1 MIDIF
6 LKQMLECYSASDEI
20 MPSAEIANRF
30 VKYFEALLGH
40 EHTKIE
46 SSSLIPHND
55 NSILFTNAGMNQFKN
70 VFLGLETRPYANA
83 VSVQKCLRAG
93 GKHNDLDNVGYTA
106 RHHTFFYML
115 GNFSFGSIKPD
126 TKDADGKPKGQPY
139 FKKEAIDFAWNFLV
153 GSENN
158 GGLGLNF
165 TRLYVTVYHTDEEAY
180 SYWYKLLSSYWQKFY
195 FLKNMLAKTCSNRCE
210 VFNDAIFHEQVDNEV
225 KKRIIRIYEKPDGSC
240 DNFWAM
246 GDTGPCGPCTEI
258 FYDNGDKISGGLPG
272 SKEEDGDRFVE
283 IWNLVFMQYNR
294 DSNGKLHALPNP
306 CVDTGMGLERITAVK
321 QTKLHCD
328 KSFNECDFITAFRST
343 WCLQYQPFI
352 NFITDIFQNNNLLT
366 DQALISKF
374 EQEKSNWIEA
384 IINIITA
391 KEKIKNQIVG
401 YRGNYDSVEFA
412 ELKANIYNVLLQ
424 DQPSRMLPNQSV
436 DITILLKVTD
446 QDSYANRYK
455 FPLALSNYSR
465 ITSNRGSTI
474 NKVVEVQNMI
484 SLSNPNF
491 EECKIII
498 IDSVYYQATSIA
510 NGKYHVDD
518 TGSYKGG
525 WVFEYLGYGPANA
538 YKHQKQFN
546 HYGVLPPDATIII
559 FDNSWN
565 LATPITY
572 NTLYSINQQISTL
585 KKHNQDE
592 IISYGKTANE
602 QELPSYHKAWQ
613 LNTLLHTAYNMIAL
627 NVISDHLRAVC
638 HLFIERLVPSSNDRG
653 YVMRAILRRMIKYAY
668 LYLLPEY
675 NQPQLYKL
683 FNADNQDNIIAKIFA
698 IDCML
703 HKMYT
708 GVSIKYEYGHTLS
721 LMIREEEEAFLQI
734 LTLGQE
740 KIDEYVASCSNKR
753 ANSSE
758 KILDG
763 EFVFILQDRHGV
775 PLDVTEDIANKIGFA
790 LDLSGYEEHMRKQQ
804 DLSKQGQKFSGSNII
819 SEIAEIESQD
829 NVQFIDNKHNNARK
843 IINNVQLST
852 FSLLCENLYLYIQ
865 KYTQIDQTAN
875 IKSMLRTDDLMP
887 VSKISAGQEYIVV
900 LDNTVFYAESGGQ
913 VGDIG
918 KIIFR
923 NKNNQQLEFQVIDTR
938 YLTTANG
945 KKVIAHVGHINSP
958 DECELVIND
967 QAVAFALD
975 NSARINTTR
984 NHTATHLLHG
994 ILRDILGT
1002 HVEQKGSL
1010 VSSKQLRFDFS
1021 HDQALTAQQLE
1032 LIEKRLNNYIALQL
1046 PVNVAMLNKDEA
1058 VKQGYIGLFDYQADV
1073 RCIAIG
1079 SQVSKELCGGC
1090 HLDNTGQILAFKIV
1104 SDKSIAKGVRRII
1117 ALTGESALEYYN
1129 NYVSVLD
1136 SLKQHYKVNISLED
1150 YKVSDLN
1157 LIEQKI
1163 AKQIAELKQ
1172 NQQGI
1177 LEYLQKVEQDN
1188 LNHIIRNYKDY
1199 TYDNITINS
1208 APDISKLI
1216 AETFLKQDSSLK
1228 VIVYNRPF
1236 FNYQLMLAGFM
1247 NFKKS
1252 FIEQAHHYL
1261 TVFTSIKDDI
1271 SIVMITWTKDCTF
1284 SPEVFSNLASLLSAH
1299 TNQNWRMTQNKQETA
1314 IFTSTL

>member
-30 VKYFEALLGH
+30 VKYFEALRGH

-115 GNFSFGSIKPD
+115 GNFSFGSIKSGS
-126 TKDADGKPKGQPY
+126 KNEKPY

-180 SYWYKLLSSYWQKFY
+180 KYWRDLLSQYWRKFY
-195 FLKNMLAKTCSNRCE
+195 ILKNMLAKTCSKSE
-210 VFNDAIFHEQVDNEV
+210 VLNDAILNEEVDNEV

-343 WCLQYQPFI
+343 WCLQYQSFI
-352 NFITDIFQNNNLLT
+352 NFITDIFQKDIFQKDILQNNNVFNE
-366 DQALISKF
+366 QELIAKF
-374 EQEKSNWIEA
+374 AQEKSNWIEA

-391 KEKIKNQIVG
+391 KEKLKNQIVG
-401 YRGNYDSVEFA
+401 YRGNYDSVEFT

-436 DITILLKVTD
+436 DISILPKGTY
-446 QDSYANRYK
+446 QGSYGSRYC
-455 FPLALSNYSR
+455 FTSELSNYSR
-465 ITSNRGSTI
+465 ISANFSKDNR
-474 NKVVEVQNMI
+474 VVSLQNMI
-484 SLSNPNF
+484 YDSNPNF

-510 NGKYHVDD
+510 NGNYHKAD
-518 TGSYKGG
+518 TERNKGG
-525 WVFEYLGYGPANA
+525 WFPEWHYFSEADK
-538 YKHQKQFN
+538 YKYDSQFQR
-546 HYGVLPPDATIII
+546 HGACPPERTDII
-559 FDNSWN
+559 FANTWN

-572 NTLYSINQQISTL
+572 NTLYNINQQIFTL
-585 KKHNQDE
+585 KKHNKDE
-592 IISYGKTANE
+592 IISYGKTVDGRV
-602 QELPSYHKAWQ
+602 LVSYSLNWQ
-613 LNTLLHTAYNMIAL
+613 LNTLLHTAHNMIAL

-638 HLFIERLVPSSNDRG
+638 HLFVEGLVPSSNDRG

-683 FNADNQDNIIAKIFA
+683 FNADNQDKVIPKIFA
-698 IDCML
+698 IEKI
-703 HKMYT
+703 HQYA
-708 GVSIKYEYGHTLS
+708 YGHTLS
-721 LMIREEEEAFLQI
+721 LMIKEEEEAFLQI
-734 LTLGQE
+734 LSLGQE
-740 KIDEYVASCSNKR
+740 KIDEYVASCSNKM
-753 ANSSE
+753 ASSTEKNAE

-775 PLDVTEDIANKIGFA
+775 PLDVTQDIANKIGFV

-804 DLSKQGQKFSGSNII
+804 ELSKQGQKFSGNNII

-829 NVQFIDNKHNNARK
+829 NVQFIDNKHNNSRQT
-843 IINNVQLST
+843 INNAQIST
-852 FSLLCENLYLYIQ
+852 FSLLCENLYLYTQ
-865 KYTQIDQTAN
+865 RYTQIDQTAT
-875 IKSMLRTDDLMP
+875 IKSMLQTDDLMP
-887 VSKISAGQEYIVV
+887 VSKISAGQEYIIV

-923 NKNNQQLEFQVIDTR
+923 NKNNQQLQFQVTDTR

-945 KKVIAHVGHINSP
+945 KKVIAHVGHMDSH
-958 DECELVIND
+958 DEYELVIND
-967 QAVAFALD
+967 QVVAFALD

-994 ILRDILGT
+994 ILRDILGA

-1058 VKQGYIGLFDYQADV
+1058 VKQGYLGLFDYQADV

-1090 HLDNTGQILAFKIV
+1090 HLDNTGQIVAFKIV

-1117 ALTGESALEYYN
+1117 ALTGESAWEYYN

-1157 LIEQKI
+1157 VIEQKI

-1172 NQQGI
+1172 NQQ
-1177 LEYLQKVEQDN
+1177 LMQEYLQKVEQDN
-1188 LNHIIRNYKDY
+1188 LNHIIRNYTDY

-1216 AETFLKQDSSLK
+1216 AEIFLKQDSSLK
-1228 VIVYNRPF
+1228 VILYNRQF

-1261 TVFTSIKDDI
+1261 TVFTCIKDDI

-1284 SPEVFSNLASLLSAH
+1284 SPEVFSNLVSLLSAH
-1299 TNQNWRMTQNKQETA
+1299 TNQNWRMTQNKQDTA